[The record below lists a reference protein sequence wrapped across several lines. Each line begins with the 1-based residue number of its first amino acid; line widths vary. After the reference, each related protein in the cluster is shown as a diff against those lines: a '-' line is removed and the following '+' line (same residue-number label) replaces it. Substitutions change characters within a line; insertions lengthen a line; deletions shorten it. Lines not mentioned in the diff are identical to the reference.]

1 MIDPKTIYL
10 SGEAAKFHKPG
21 AQVTLNWII
30 TIDNQCIFF
39 LNWELRNMGLHPR
52 LKSLILLVLD

>member
-21 AQVTLNWII
+21 AQVTLN
-30 TIDNQCIFF
+30 
-39 LNWELRNMGLHPR
+39 
-52 LKSLILLVLD
+52 

>member
-21 AQVTLNWII
+21 KWI
-30 TIDNQCIFF
+30 DQYKYCI
-39 LNWELRNMGLHPR
+39 
-52 LKSLILLVLD
+52 